1 MAIDNTFWAFVA
13 LVIFLGVVFY
23 YKAPAFLGK
32 SLDARAARIRAD
44 IEEARASKEEAKRQ
58 LAEYGRR
65 RREAETEA
73 AEIVASAR
81 REAAG
86 LLEEARQKT
95 DDYVT
100 RRTAMAETKIA
111 QAEQDAVAEVRATA
125 VSIAIAAA
133 EKIIADRNA
142 GGESGGFIDQ
152 SIGEVRRR
160 LN

>member
-13 LVIFLGVVFY
+13 LVIFLGVVVY
-23 YKAPAFLGK
+23 YKAPALLGK

-44 IEEARASKEEAKRQ
+44 LEEARASKEEAKRQ

-73 AEIVASAR
+73 AEIVAAAR
-81 REAAG
+81 REAAA

-95 DDYVT
+95 GDYVT

-111 QAEQDAVAEVRATA
+111 QAEQDAVAEVRTTA
-125 VSIAIAAA
+125 VAIAIAAA

-142 GGESGGFIDQ
+142 GGESGAFIDQ
-152 SIGEVRRR
+152 SIDEVRRR